1 MLAARR
7 QSMAS
12 PGPLSPSSLPRPHSS
27 TGHHNYGQPRT
38 RLSSDAASVAAA
50 ALSDVPE
57 TRNVKVVLRVRPSY
71 PDDAS
76 IPARYRSVLVHPTSE
91 TEIRVD
97 VDPATL
103 AGHAGTVGSSKKHP
117 TFTFDN
123 VLGEDSAQTDLY
135 DVTAGEN
142 VDEFMKGHNVT
153 FLAYGQTSSG
163 KSYSMGTTGEDTD
176 YSGTDFTP
184 RTGLIPRTVQIIL
197 ERAEESKQQAGPGAS
212 WEARISFLELY
223 NEEIIDLLSGTGI
236 SISIREERDGRIV
249 WSGVREAKVKSLAEV
264 MQLLQEGSARR
275 KTSETN
281 MNSSSSR
288 SHAIFSLTLVQK
300 RMAGPMSSAV
310 ASSRSETPTRQLR
323 RPSSMMGIS
332 SAGSARSPTPTS
344 GRGGGPPSSFG
355 RMTPS
360 RPTSVIGTPTGADD
374 YIIVTS
380 KFNMVDLAGSER
392 LKRTAAQGD
401 RMKEGISINSGLL
414 ALGNVISTLCDPV
427 KARGHIPYRDSKLTR
442 MLQDSIGGNA
452 LTTMIA
458 CVSPIE
464 ANIGETLNTIKYASR
479 ARNIRNQTKVN
490 AVEAGWD
497 DVEHLQTTVLKLR
510 KQISMLESDSKGS
523 ASEGNSKHS
532 EKLIQRLAEL
542 QREHT
547 ELYDRYLAK
556 CSDNM
561 RLGSELRNRGP
572 GDGDALSKFNETV
585 EPVILEYEKVVSA
598 LNQQLDELRGEI
610 VIMNDLSEEHNRQLE
625 EARERQLQSESY
637 VTELRSRLTKLTER
651 NTSSE
656 AYIQDLE
663 AKLKMYA
670 DKEESHADAVAE
682 LKKDI
687 SKLRE
692 DNASSVSNAQ
702 ELEAKLSKS
711 EAASSKLVA
720 QVEKQ
725 EEGAQVRESAY
736 RELEAHIVRLE
747 AQSLEDS
754 KRLLGELSDRD
765 DKILELEEE
774 LEKQRLDGS
783 REKELLEAV
792 NAEKAAQQELRS
804 RLASMQKSASGVVTP
819 PSEGSTPAGS
829 VIKNSAAS
837 SNGGEGEPIGELEQ
851 LRAAFEKLAA
861 EHAKSES
868 HIADLTSQLPEAKL
882 VQGEM
887 EDTMPL
893 SPSSP
898 TIDHD
903 SHSDDELE
911 EVATPVDDLSTPAR
925 SAPGSSP
932 TKRRTSS
939 ASMRRSSLPLL
950 NNGVAVKTGFRG
962 GRGYSDSTRIRPQS
976 LSQELSSAQSSVSS
990 PRATW
995 RDPNTEKLLSSPSM
1009 VPKPSSKSLQSLEAE
1024 LRFVHGIVDERDEE
1038 LRDREAYIRQLEE
1051 QLELSKT
1058 HDILSRKN
1066 RANPIDVT
1074 TSEIKSI
1081 DTEFVELPRTPETP
1095 GIQLQPSDFPLP
1107 PSPAPM
1113 TPFKSLKVEAGG
1125 QDGDDEGLKPP
1136 PDDGENGGLSPRS
1149 VKRFSQL
1156 AESLSR
1162 LESKEGSNEQDMIQE
1177 LMREMAEKEA
1187 SQRRIIEQQFIQI
1200 ADLQKSNNKLKEEL
1214 IGVEPQLSSIQKL
1227 RSERDLLTAEQAAT
1241 SPLPSP
1247 VPSPSRSIHSLA
1259 SSAALDRLQ
1268 EEHSED
1274 LQSLITGHSQT
1285 IKVIQQEHQD
1295 EIAKLQAIIEKNEA
1309 VIEEWAAKVEGL
1321 KLEHH
1326 GAQTAQRLDQEA
1338 KEAAHQKQLDWLKAD
1353 HAEIL
1358 ASLKDAHARAL
1369 QDLQSEQDLI
1379 AQEMESSLSSSE
1391 EQRRQLKM
1399 KADQALFELS
1409 RVRDEHSLQRNGDAK
1424 QISEL
1429 TKANAQLEKVKTELE
1444 HATAELKTQCADLK
1458 HQIGELKSQN
1468 GDLKVQS
1475 GELSKRASELEQRFS
1490 RKFVPPPQVPPPT
1503 TALPPLPRSPS
1514 GHGNRLGSDGASIT
1528 PSMPQIGETVGQ
1540 GRRQSESSTGH
1551 SDGTGEGGNQAAL
1564 YSALAERDGLRDA
1577 LAKDKE
1583 RIKEIASA
1591 ICLWQERKLQEEKV
1605 KISNLTVDLREAQ
1618 KQANTIRSHLD
1629 EARQENKRSALSCRE
1644 HTSELEARREQ
1655 MAKLADQERNHRE
1668 SLQAAQAQVASL
1680 KLQLERA
1687 VETKVQK
1694 RGFMCF

>member
-1 MLAARR
+1 MLHARR

-12 PGPLSPSSLPRPHSS
+12 PGPLSPSSLPRPNSS
-27 TGHHNYGQPRT
+27 TGYHGYGQPRA

-50 ALSDVPE
+50 TLNDVPE
-57 TRNVKVVLRVRPSY
+57 ARNVKVVLRIRPSD
-71 PDDAS
+71 PNDAS
-76 IPARYRSVLVHPTSE
+76 IPPRYRSVLVHPTSQ
-91 TEIRVD
+91 TDIRVD

-103 AGHAGTVGSSKKHP
+103 AGHAGTSSNSKKHP

-135 DVTAGEN
+135 DATAGEN

-176 YSGTDFTP
+176 YSGTNFTP
-184 RTGLIPRTVQIIL
+184 RTGLIPRTVQTIL
-197 ERAEESKQQAGPGAS
+197 ERAEETKQQAGPGAS

-223 NEEIIDLLSGTGI
+223 NEEIIDLLSGTGV

-249 WSGVREAKVKSLAEV
+249 WSGVREAKIKSLAEV

-281 MNSSSSR
+281 MNATSSR

-300 RMAGPMSSAV
+300 KMAGPMSSAV

-323 RPSSMMGIS
+323 RPSSMMGMPN
-332 SAGSARSPTPTS
+332 AGSARSPTPTS
-344 GRGGGPPSSFG
+344 GRVGIPPSSFG

-360 RPTSVIGTPTGADD
+360 RPASVIGTPTGADD

-479 ARNIRNQTKVN
+479 ARNIRNQTKIN
-490 AVEAGWD
+490 AIEAGWD
-497 DVEHLQTTVLKLR
+497 DVEYLQSTVLKLR
-510 KQISMLESDSKGS
+510 KQIAILESDGKGQMG
-523 ASEGNSKHS
+523 ASEGDSKQS
-532 EKLIQRLAEL
+532 AKLIQRLAEL

-598 LNQQLDELRGEI
+598 LNNQLDELRGEI
-610 VIMNDLSEEHNRQLE
+610 AIINDLSEEHSRQLE
-625 EARERQLQSESY
+625 EARDRHLQSESY

-663 AKLKMYA
+663 AKLKMYD
-670 DKEESHADAVAE
+670 DKEESHADAVTE

-692 DNASSVSNAQ
+692 NNASSVSHAL

-725 EEGAQVRESAY
+725 EEDAAVRESAC
-736 RELEAHIVRLE
+736 RELEGQIVRLE
-747 AQSLEDS
+747 EEN
-754 KRLLGELSDRD
+754 KRLLGDLARRD
-765 DKILELEEE
+765 DKILELEEDF
-774 LEKQRLDGS
+774 EKQRFEGD
-783 REKELLEAV
+783 REKELLKALS
-792 NAEKAAQQELRS
+792 AEKAAQEELRS
-804 RLASMQKSASGVVTP
+804 RLASMQKSASGIVTP
-819 PSEGSTPAGS
+819 PSERSTPVGS
-829 VIKNSAAS
+829 VIKKSAES
-837 SNGGEGEPIGELEQ
+837 TSGSEGNGELDQ
-851 LRAAFEKLAA
+851 LRAAFEELAA
-861 EHAKSES
+861 KHAQSES
-868 HIADLTSQLPEAKL
+868 HIADLTSQLSEARL

-887 EDTMPL
+887 EDTLPV
-893 SPSSP
+893 SP
-898 TIDHD
+898 TTPVIDHD

-911 EVATPVDDLSTPAR
+911 DVATPVDEPFTPAR

-932 TKRRTSS
+932 TKRRTSG

-950 NNGVAVKTGFRG
+950 NNGVAVKSGFRG
-962 GRGYSDSTRIRPQS
+962 GRGHSDSTRIRPQS

-995 RDPNTEKLLSSPSM
+995 RDPNTNKLLLSSPSM
-1009 VPKPSSKSLQSLEAE
+1009 VMPKPSSKSLQSLEAE
-1024 LRFVHGIVDERDEE
+1024 LKFVHGIVNERDEE

-1051 QLELSKT
+1051 QLESSKT

-1066 RANPIDVT
+1066 SANPIDVT
-1074 TSEIKSI
+1074 TSDNE
-1081 DTEFVELPRTPETP
+1081 TVETAELPKTPETP
-1095 GIQLQPSDFPLP
+1095 GIQLRPSDFPLP
-1107 PSPAPM
+1107 PSPAPR
-1113 TPFKSLKVEAGG
+1113 TSLKSLPVED
-1125 QDGDDEGLKPP
+1125 QENEEEGLKPL
-1136 PDDGENGGLSPRS
+1136 PDDTENGELSPRS

-1162 LESKEGSNEQDMIQE
+1162 MESREGSDEQDVIQE

-1214 IGVEPQLSSIQKL
+1214 HEVEPQLSSVQSP
-1227 RSERDLLTAEQAAT
+1227 RSEREFLGAGVP

-1247 VPSPSRSIHSLA
+1247 GPSPSRSIHSLA

-1268 EEHSED
+1268 EEHHSED
-1274 LQSLITGHSQT
+1274 LQSLITGHRQT

-1295 EIAKLQAIIEKNEA
+1295 EIAKLQAVIAKNES
-1309 VIEEWAAKVEGL
+1309 VIEEWVAKVEGL
-1321 KLEHH
+1321 KFEHH
-1326 GAQTAQRLDQEA
+1326 SAQTAQRLDQEA
-1338 KEAAHQKQLDWLKAD
+1338 KEAAHQKTIKWLKD
-1353 HAEIL
+1353 HHAEVL
-1358 ASLKDAHARAL
+1358 ASLKEAHARAL
-1369 QDLQSEQDLI
+1369 EDLQAEQDLI

-1424 QISEL
+1424 QITEL
-1429 TKANAQLEKVKTELE
+1429 TKANAQLEKVKAELE
-1444 HATAELKTQCADLK
+1444 HANAELKAQAADFK
-1458 HQIGELKSQN
+1458 NQNDELR
-1468 GDLKVQS
+1468 VQS
-1475 GELSKRASELEQRFS
+1475 GELSKRASEVEQRFS
-1490 RKFVPPPQVPPPT
+1490 RKLVPPPQVPPPT
-1503 TALPPLPRSPS
+1503 TPLPPLPKSPS
-1514 GHGNRLGSDGASIT
+1514 GHGCRLGSDGASVA
-1528 PSMPQIGETVGQ
+1528 PSMPQIGETVGTS
-1540 GRRQSESSTGH
+1540 RRQSESSAGH
-1551 SDGTGEGGNQAAL
+1551 SEGSGEGGSQAAL
-1564 YSALAERDGLRDA
+1564 YGALAERDGLREA

-1583 RIKEIASA
+1583 VINEI
-1591 ICLWQERKLQEEKV
+1591 EKKLQEEKV
-1605 KISNLTVDLREAQ
+1605 KVSNLTVDLRDAQ

-1629 EARQENKRSALSCRE
+1629 DARQENKRSAQSCRE
-1644 HTSELEARREQ
+1644 HTAELEARREQ
-1655 MAKLADQERNHRE
+1655 LAKMTDQERNHRD
-1668 SLQAAQAQVASL
+1668 SLQASQAQVASL

-1687 VETKVQK
+1687 VEKKVQK